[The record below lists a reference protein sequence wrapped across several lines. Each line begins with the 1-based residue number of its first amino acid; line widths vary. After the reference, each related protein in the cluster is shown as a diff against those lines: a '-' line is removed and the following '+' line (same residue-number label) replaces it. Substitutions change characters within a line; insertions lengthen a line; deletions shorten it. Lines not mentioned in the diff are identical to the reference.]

1 MFRLPSSSTWAP
13 IVILVF
19 GLVAGGY
26 GTYDYQQQ
34 AGKID
39 DAVTVN
45 ATVTDTNIRTVSQ
58 RRGRVD
64 YEPQVTFEYQYR
76 GESYTGNDI
85 HPATVSRDYDSESK
99 AESVLAAYDVNSTV
113 TAYVPPNAPGDA
125 FLEAEKSNEPLKFA
139 GIGVLCVLVAGGSLL
154 RRRGS
159 G

>member
-1 MFRLPSSSTWAP
+1 MVNVLPSSTWAP
-13 IVILVF
+13 IVILVV
-19 GLVAGGY
+19 GLAMGGY
-26 GTYDYQQQ
+26 GAYDYQQQ

-39 DAVTVN
+39 NAITVN
-45 ATVTDTNIRTVSQ
+45 ATVTDTDVRTVSQ

-64 YEPQVTFEYQYR
+64 YEPQVTFEYRYR
-76 GESYTGNDI
+76 GDSYTGNDI
-85 HPATVSRDYDSESK
+85 HPASVSRDYDTRSE
-99 AESVLAAYDVNSTV
+99 AESVLTAYDVNSTV

-139 GIGVLCVLVAGGSLL
+139 GIGALCVLVAGGSLL